1 MGSSIELLTVAE
13 VAEELRISRTSVYR
27 LLQGGEMPHM
37 RAGVRRYLVTREQ
50 LDAYIVASSI
60 DPNEI
65 EARVADLRAA
75 RRRSTGEEAN
85 ASAVGL

>member
-13 VAEELRISRTSVYR
+13 VATELRLSETSVYR
-27 LLQGGEMPHM
+27 LLQSGELPHM

-50 LDAYIVASSI
+50 LDAYIVARSV
-60 DPNEI
+60 DPNQI

-75 RRRSTGEEAN
+75 RRRSTPTNDA
-85 ASAVGL
+85 AVS